1 MNNGILLKCAI
12 VCTLLLTLFPIIA
25 MGNFTAKVTAIST
38 GNGKVYVHE
47 NVPNNNFA
55 PASTDYKDQS
65 TGGNGSNSRE
75 AGVDVYLYAQGND
88 GYELSGWSETSDGDV
103 YPYSSVSPYIRK
115 FNTGTGLFGGESSY
129 TIYAKFQPCVYIIS
143 YNPDGGVVSGGDS
156 QSYTIE
162 STETLRTASKF
173 GCVFQGWKVRAN
185 SGSWTK
191 DPVNSIPSGTSL
203 TGKYG
208 DVTLDAQWVDLPEL
222 TISVSNLQNG
232 ESAIFNVS
240 KGGSVLYT
248 VAVGTSPVTIKYLE
262 AGEYT
267 VTPTSWSWAYTMS
280 DTQQSQTLNNSD
292 KKTFSFT
299 ATPKNDVKKH
309 DEKSL

>member
-1 MNNGILLKCAI
+1 MNNRTFIKILSIA
-12 VCTLLLTLFPIIA
+12 LLLIIPGRA
-25 MGNFTAKVTAIST
+25 FAWGDYYAKLTAHVATGAGTVYVSGDQDVSPGVTCANIGHVSRGGGDVSLTAEASAAAGYKFDGWSNSLPLTSYIST
-38 GNGKVYVHE
+38 VSSYSANYTASTTAASS
-47 NVPNNNFA
+47 NNNLN
-55 PASTDYKDQS
+55 ASEYS
-65 TGGNGSNSRE
+65 I
-75 AGVDVYLYAQGND
+75 YAFF
-88 GYELSGWSETSDGDV
+88 
-103 YPYSSVSPYIRK
+103 SPI
-115 FNTGTGLFGGESSY
+115 SY
-129 TIYAKFQPCVYIIS
+129 TIT

-191 DPVNSIPSGTSL
+191 DPVISNPSGTSL

-292 KKTFSFT
+292 KKTVSFT